1 MNKDEERI
9 KRLFPSY
16 FRLFELPEGARE
28 EEIIVYRACKSC
40 NCDKESF
47 TPSFEE
53 QGCQYFKDD
62 DPKDPGLYSLSTYE
76 KPKDIKRFVKHN
88 SEYGK
93 PYKIAIGTTDL
104 SCGLVQRTREREKK
118 RKDSHVDWW
127 LYKEAKPYKSFKMID
142 DFETYLE
149 EYNKKGGNN

>member
-16 FRLFELPEGARE
+16 FQQFDLPKEARE
-28 EEIIVYRACKSC
+28 EEITVYRACKSRK
-40 NCDKESF
+40 CDKESF

-53 QGCQYFKDD
+53 QGCKYFEGD

-76 KPKDIKRFVKHN
+76 KPKDVKRFVKLTT
-88 SEYGK
+88 EYGK
-93 PYKIAIGTTDL
+93 PYKIAIGTTDPL
-104 SCGLVQRTREREKK
+104 YGLVQRTREREKG
-118 RKDSHVDWW
+118 RKNSHVDWW
-127 LYKEAKPYKSFKMID
+127 LYKDAKPYISFKMID

-149 EYNKKGGNN
+149 EYKKKGGNI